1 MEACLRPPKKL
12 GPISCTQGEPGHSA
26 QAGVWMS
33 AMLTRA
39 GGRGLAFLGLVQL
52 WSGFSWGLGQE
63 EEAWLGLQV
72 FPSHGG
78 QMRMSQ
84 WAGSCLPLPHPQ
96 GQQPQEEET
105 RPLCDPTP
113 GWSLQRCL

>member
-1 MEACLRPPKKL
+1 
-12 GPISCTQGEPGHSA
+12 
-26 QAGVWMS
+26 MS

-78 QMRMSQ
+78 QMRMSH